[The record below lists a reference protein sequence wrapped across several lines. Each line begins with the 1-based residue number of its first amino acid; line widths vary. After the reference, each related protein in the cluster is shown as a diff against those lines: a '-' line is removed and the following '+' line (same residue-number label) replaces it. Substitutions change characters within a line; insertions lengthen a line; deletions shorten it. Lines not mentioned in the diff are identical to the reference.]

1 MRDPYDVLGVAKNA
15 SAKDIKSAF
24 RKLAKK
30 YHPDQNRDDPKAQD
44 RFSEINQA
52 YEIVGDDDKRGQF
65 DRGEIDAAG
74 KPRFAGFEGGAGP
87 GGDPFAAFRRAAG
100 NAGPGG
106 AHFEFRTAGPGGEGM
121 DAGDIFS
128 ELFGQS
134 FRRGP
139 SGGAGGMGGSMG
151 GGMGGGRGQA
161 APAGADINAV
171 LDVSIEEAARADKV
185 TALFPGG
192 RKVGIKLPTY
202 VEDGQT
208 IRLKGQGQ
216 PSPFGGQPGDAL
228 VRVRFRPHPLYRVEG
243 RDLHVDVPVPLADA
257 VLGARVAVET
267 PHGRLAVAVPA
278 WSSSDRK
285 LRLKGKGLP
294 AKSGGHGDLYAHVR
308 IMLPEGK
315 DAALE
320 ALMREERSAG
330 E

>member
-30 YHPDQNRDDPKAQD
+30 YHPDQNPDDPKAKD
-44 RFSEINQA
+44 RFAEVNQA
-52 YEIVGDDDKRGQF
+52 YEVVGDDEKRKQF
-65 DRGEIDAAG
+65 DRGEIDASG
-74 KPRFAGFEGGAGP
+74 KPRFTGFEGGPG
-87 GGDPFAAFRRAAG
+87 GGDPFAAFRRAQG
-100 NAGPGG
+100 GGAGPGG
-106 AHFEFRTAGPGGEGM
+106 VHFEFRTSGPGGGPGGDSF

-139 SGGAGGMGGSMG
+139 GAARGAGGRAQSAG
-151 GGMGGGRGQA
+151 A
-161 APAGADINAV
+161 AGADINV
-171 LDVSIEEAARADKV
+171 TLDVSVEEAARAEKV
-185 TALFPGG
+185 TALFPDG
-192 RKVGIKLPTY
+192 RKVGIKLPAF

-228 VRVRFRPHPLYRVEG
+228 VRIRFRPHPLYRVEG
-243 RDLHVDVPVPLADA
+243 RDLHVDVPVALADA
-257 VLGARVAVET
+257 VLGARVPVET
-267 PHGRLAVAVPA
+267 PYGRLAVAIPA

-294 AKSGGHGDLYAHVR
+294 LKSGGHGDLYAHVR
-308 IMLPEGK
+308 IMLPEGG

-320 ALMREERSAG
+320 ELMRKARAASTGSA
-330 E
+330 